1 MAEGAGP
8 TAVIDEEQP
17 VVPAERASPWARL
30 TGPFLRLRWAS
41 ILVVAVALGLYFA
54 ASHPNFATR
63 SNLLVVAQFTAVTA
77 IIAAGEVMLMICGEI
92 DLSVGNVFARAA
104 FIMYFTWD
112 AGLPL
117 FAGVI
122 AALLASAGVGLVN
135 GLVTVVLRVPSFVT
149 TLGTLFLLNG
159 LTLTISHGFPVR
171 IPEAGSAFNTVMGH
185 GTYSQ
190 ILWAIGIVAV
200 VQVVLTYTRW
210 GLHTFAVGGNSLG
223 ASEAGVNLTLI
234 KIGNFRLA
242 STLAGLAGMLEA
254 FRITSIDPLAG
265 GTNIMFDAV
274 AGAVIGGTALSGGS
288 GTIIGAFLGTIVLST
303 LRDGFTL
310 EGVSSFTF
318 DLIVGAAI
326 LIAMVLNVYLQRL
339 RRSGAV

>member
-1 MAEGAGP
+1 MAEGAES
-8 TAVIDEEQP
+8 TAVVEEEPP
-17 VVPAERASPWARL
+17 VVPPERASAWARI
-30 TGPFLRLRWAS
+30 TGPLLRLRWAS
-41 ILVVAVALGLYFA
+41 ILIVALALGVYFTA
-54 ASHPNFATR
+54 ANPNFGTR
-63 SNLLVVAQFTAVTA
+63 ANLLVVAQFTAVTA

-92 DLSVGNVFARAA
+92 DLSVGNVFALAS

-117 FAGVI
+117 IVGVVVALMAC
-122 AALLASAGVGLVN
+122 AAVGLIN

-149 TLGTLFLLNG
+149 TLGMLFLLNG
-159 LTLTISHGFPVR
+159 FTLTISHGFPVQV
-171 IPEAGSAFNTVMGH
+171 PDQGSLFNEVMGH
-185 GTYSQ
+185 GAYSQ
-190 ILWAIGIVAV
+190 ILWAIGVVAL

-223 ASEAGVNLTLI
+223 ASEAGVNVSRI
-234 KIGNFRLA
+234 KIGNFVMA

-265 GTNIMFDAV
+265 GTYIMFDAI
-274 AGAVIGGTALSGGS
+274 AGAVIGGTALSGGA

-310 EGVSSFTF
+310 LGVSAFTF
-318 DLIVGAAI
+318 DIIVGAAI
-326 LIAMVLNVYLQRL
+326 LVAMVLNVYLQRL